1 MDIER
6 FHYEADMKFF
16 AYLYNKNF
24 QEKLAKIAN
33 MRHLNDKKNLRHVH
47 HAKPQRKNMQLT
59 FLQNNDNSNL
69 RHALLTFSKILIVCI
84 VFIQNCTCLI
94 SIVTQFENS
103 TKTIAIFIAFRISLV
118 VI

>member
-16 AYLYNKNF
+16 AKFYNKNF

-33 MRHLNDKKNLRHVH
+33 MRYLNDKKNLQHVH

-69 RHALLTFSKILIVCI
+69 RHALLTFSKILIVCLA
-84 VFIQNCTCLI
+84 FIQKCRYLI
-94 SIVTQFENS
+94 SIVT
-103 TKTIAIFIAFRISLV
+103 KRLI
-118 VI
+118 

>member
-16 AYLYNKNF
+16 AEIYNKNF

-33 MRHLNDKKNLRHVH
+33 MRYLNDKKNLRHVH

-69 RHALLTFSKILIVCI
+69 RHALLTFSKILIVCLA
-84 VFIQNCTCLI
+84 FIQNFRYLI
-94 SIVTQFENS
+94 SNIT
-103 TKTIAIFIAFRISLV
+103 FRV
-118 VI
+118 

>member
-16 AYLYNKNF
+16 AYLYNENF

-33 MRHLNDKKNLRHVH
+33 MRYLNDKKNLRHVH
-47 HAKPQRKNMQLT
+47 HAKPQRKNVQLT

-69 RHALLTFSKILIVCI
+69 RHALLTFSKILIVCLA
-84 VFIQNCTCLI
+84 FNQKCRYLI
-94 SIVTQFENS
+94 SIVTRLILKSRE
-103 TKTIAIFIAFRISLV
+103 KL
-118 VI
+118 